1 MKYSIIIP
9 VHNVEMYIEE
19 CLESIIAQ
27 SYSEYEVICVVNA
40 STDRS
45 ESICKKYEKNYRQ
58 VKCLKTNIK
67 GVSNARNFGISESTG
82 EIIWFVDGDDLLVPD
97 ALKKADEIF
106 AAYNPDIAIFGYQT
120 FGGNSL
126 FDVHKYSESGGL
138 KKKTALNGLYNSK
151 KWSGYVWN
159 KLFKRNVLLGVA
171 FDSDI
176 DMIEDLLFTTKV
188 FLQAEEFYVASD
200 ILYMYR
206 QRSDSISH
214 EFSEK
219 KLTTFEAYERL
230 LLLLQGSKKDYKY
243 AIDVIGNAKCDFSRW
258 LLCYYDMNDKES
270 YRKNRKKYS
279 SIIIRNYHSILTK
292 KAKIGALLV
301 LISPKLCRLFGRK

>member
-27 SYSEYEVICVVNA
+27 NYSEYEVICVVNA

-82 EIIWFVDGDDLLVPD
+82 EIIWFVDGDDLLTPD
-97 ALKKADEIF
+97 ALQKADEIF
-106 AAYNPDIAIFGYQT
+106 TAYNPDIAIFGYQT
-120 FGGNSL
+120 LGSNGPL
-126 FDVHKYSESGGL
+126 EVHKYSESGWV

-159 KLFKRNVLLGVA
+159 KLFKRNVLLGAA

-200 ILYMYR
+200 ILYLYR
-206 QRSDSISH
+206 QRPNSISH

-230 LLLLQGSKKDYKY
+230 LSLLQGSKKDYEY
-243 AIDVIGNAKCDFSRW
+243 AINVIGNAKCDFSRW
-258 LLCYYDMNDKES
+258 LLCYYDMNDKKA
-270 YRKNRKKYS
+270 YRRNRKKYS
-279 SIIIRNYHSILTK
+279 SIIIQNYHSISTK
-292 KAKIGALLV
+292 KSKIGALIV

>member
-9 VHNVEMYIEE
+9 VHNVENYIEE

-45 ESICKKYEKNYRQ
+45 ESVCKKYEKNYRQ
-58 VKCLKTNIK
+58 VKCLKTNMK
-67 GVSNARNFGISESTG
+67 GVSNARNLGISESTG

-106 AAYNPDIAIFGYQT
+106 TAYNPDIAIFGYQT
-120 FGGNSL
+120 FDENSL
-126 FDVHKYSESGGL
+126 LDVHKYSESGGL

-159 KLFKRNVLLGVA
+159 KLFKRNVLLGIV
-171 FDSDI
+171 FDADI

-188 FLQAEEFYVASD
+188 FLHAEEFYVASD

-219 KLTTFEAYERL
+219 KLTAFEAYERL
-230 LLLLQGSKKDYKY
+230 LLLLQGSEKDYKY

-258 LLCYYDMNDKES
+258 LLCYYDMNDKEA
-270 YRKNRKKYS
+270 YRKNRKKFS
-279 SIIIRNYHSILTK
+279 SIIIQNYRSILTK

-301 LISPKLCRLFGRK
+301 LISPKLCRLFGRI